1 MKVYIDTNAECMGK
15 RAAKETVRRI
25 KEAVE
30 MRGECRLLLS
40 TGASQFEMFDALV
53 TMDAPWDQV
62 VMFHLDEYVGMPA
75 THNAS
80 FRKYLTERFIDKV
93 HPKAYYFVDGE
104 GDVEENLR
112 RLTKEVKRA
121 PMDVALIGIGE
132 NSHIAFNDPPADFDT
147 EEAYMVVEL
156 EERCKKQQMGEGWFA
171 TIDDVPDRAI
181 TMTVNQIMKSRAIL
195 SVVPGK
201 RKAQAIKMTIEAA
214 EVTNQIPA
222 TKLREH
228 PDWSLYLDEDSA
240 SMTDRARLEQVRCY

>member
-1 MKVYIDTNAECMGK
+1 MKVYIDANAKFMGK
-15 RAAKETVRRI
+15 RAAEETVKQI

-30 MRGECRLLLS
+30 KRGECRLLLS
-40 TGASQFEMFDALV
+40 TGASQFEMFDALA
-53 TMDAPWDQV
+53 TMDAPWNQV

-93 HPKAYYFVDGE
+93 HPKAYFFVNGE

-112 RLTKEVKRA
+112 QLTKEVRRA

-132 NSHIAFNDPPADFDT
+132 NGHIAFNDPPADFDT

-181 TMTVNQIMKSRAIL
+181 TMTVNQIMKSRVIL

-201 RKAQAIKMTIEAA
+201 RKAEAIKMTIEAA
-214 EVTNQIPA
+214 EITNQVPA
-222 TKLREH
+222 TRLREH
-228 PDWSLYLDEDSA
+228 PDWILYLDEDSA
-240 SMTDRARLEQVRCY
+240 SMVDRTKLEQIHNH

>member
-1 MKVYIDTNAECMGK
+1 MRVYIDANAELMGK
-15 RAAKETVRRI
+15 RAAEETVKQI

-30 MRGECRLLLS
+30 KRGECRLLLS

-62 VMFHLDEYVGMPA
+62 VMFHLDEYVGMSA

-93 HPKAYYFVDGE
+93 HPKAYFFVNGE

-112 RLTKEVKRA
+112 QLTKEVRRA
-121 PMDVALIGIGE
+121 PIDVALIGIGE
-132 NSHIAFNDPPADFDT
+132 NGHIAFNDPPADFDT

-181 TMTVNQIMKSRAIL
+181 TMTVNQIMKSRVIL

-201 RKAQAIKMTIEAA
+201 RKAEAIKMTIEAA
-214 EVTNQIPA
+214 EITNQVPA
-222 TKLREH
+222 TRLREH
-228 PDWSLYLDEDSA
+228 PDWILYLDEDSA
-240 SMTDRARLEQVRCY
+240 SMVDRTKLEQIHNH